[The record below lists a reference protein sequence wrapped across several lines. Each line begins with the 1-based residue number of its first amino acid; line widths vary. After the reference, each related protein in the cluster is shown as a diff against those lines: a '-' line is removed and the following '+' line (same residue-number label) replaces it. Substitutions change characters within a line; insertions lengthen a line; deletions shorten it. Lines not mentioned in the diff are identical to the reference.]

1 MRRVAKFEEHLRTR
15 IRRGSEAGA
24 ALVET
29 ALSALFLLVI
39 MAGVMEYGHLF
50 GGTIDV
56 ASATRSAAFVG
67 AATTDQVVS
76 DAKILASIQQAP
88 GANRDNIKRVVI
100 FRADATGQP
109 PAACLTAYP
118 APSGQACNVYLTS
131 DLSKT
136 DSQLASLQRWPP
148 ASRAPGTDNL
158 GVYVAVERKRF
169 FKLVSSP
176 ENYADKYVVRIEPTA
191 TTSPGETGV
200 NVGTWTT
207 GTSTS
212 PGWKWCG
219 QDGGQWY
226 SFGGTCEDGSSGSG
240 PSPGG
245 GTGGTGGG
253 PVV

>member
-1 MRRVAKFEEHLRTR
+1 MRRADTFEQYFH
-15 IRRGSEAGA
+15 RRRPRRASERGA

-29 ALSALFLLVI
+29 ALCALFLLLI
-39 MAGVMEYGHLF
+39 MAGVLEYGQLF

-67 AATTDQVVS
+67 AATTDEVVT

-88 GANRDNIKRVVI
+88 GANRDNIQRVVI
-100 FRADATGQP
+100 YRADATGQP
-109 PAACLTAYP
+109 PPACLTSYP
-118 APSGQACNVYLTS
+118 APAGSACNVYLSS
-131 DLSKT
+131 DLTKT

-158 GVYVAVERKRF
+158 GVYVAVQRQRLF
-169 FKLVSSP
+169 SMVASP
-176 ENYADKYVVRIEPTA
+176 EKFGDKYVVRIEPKT

-200 NVGTWTT
+200 NVGGWTT
-207 GTSTS
+207 GTSNS

-219 QDGGQWY
+219 DDGGQWY

-240 PSPGG
+240 PGIPGSG
-245 GTGGTGGG
+245 GTPGG